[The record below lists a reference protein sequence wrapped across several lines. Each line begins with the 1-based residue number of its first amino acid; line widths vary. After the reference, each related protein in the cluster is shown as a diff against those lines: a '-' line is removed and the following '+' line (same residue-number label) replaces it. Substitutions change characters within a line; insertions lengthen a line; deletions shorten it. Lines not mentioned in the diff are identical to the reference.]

1 MAHKGHKEVCKCDE
15 EIKSLK
21 EELSTCEQKYL
32 RALADYN
39 NQSRRLEEDKLKL
52 IAFANEELLSELIVI
67 YSDLK
72 IAKEHI
78 KDEGLEKIIENW
90 KKILTKFGVEEMQI
104 NINETIFDPT
114 IHEAIESIE
123 GEENKILKVFR
134 PGYFLNTKVIQ
145 TALVSVGIKNKIV

>member
-1 MAHKGHKEVCKCDE
+1 MAHKEHKEACKCDE

-21 EELSTCEQKYL
+21 EELSSCEQKYL

-39 NQSRRLEEDKLKL
+39 NQSRRLEEDRLKL
-52 IAFANEELLSELIVI
+52 MAFANEELLTELIVI

-78 KDEGLEKIIENW
+78 KDAGLDKIIENW

-104 NINETIFDPT
+104 DINETVFDPA

-123 GEENKILKVFR
+123 GEEGKILKVFR
-134 PGYFLNTKVIQ
+134 SGYFLNTKVIQ
-145 TALVSVGIKNKIV
+145 TALVSVGIKK